1 MLSVK
6 DINLLQAQNDGL
18 LKQNKDLQAENLRLK
33 QKIGA
38 IKTCLDDFA
47 NKFDDYGK
55 YKDVLEVR
63 SEDENGYHWGE
74 EQAIWGTDMDELEDL
89 LRDFIEF
96 TWEVNNDK
104 V

>member
-18 LKQNKDLQAENLRLK
+18 LKQNKDLQAENLCLK

-38 IKTCLDDFA
+38 IKICLDDFA

-74 EQAIWGTDMDELEDL
+74 EEAIWGTDMDELEEL

-96 TWEVNNDK
+96 TSEVNNAD
-104 V
+104 